1 MKKLMIMKKEFVI
14 QIQSVKDSLRDFAKV
29 YKKLERGEKINP
41 VEKLTFTNVNDFR
54 KFITGKRLELLKTIK
69 QKNPNS
75 IQQLAK
81 MLNRDYKSINTDLQ
95 ILQKMDLVSKKREN
109 NKTVLEVNYS
119 EIGIKIPLMN

>member
-1 MKKLMIMKKEFVI
+1 MKKLMTMKKEFVI

-41 VEKLTFTNVNDFR
+41 VEKLTFTNINDFR

-81 MLNRDYKSINTDLQ
+81 MLNRDYKSINIDLQ